1 MKKLFL
7 ILSIF
12 GTTLA
17 ATAQKKNAAQEIYD
31 KLEQED
37 DVLSLS
43 FNKKMIDA
51 IDSDVEWGDEMRYLQ
66 GDLSKVKL
74 MLIEDDDNANKI
86 AKYIY
91 KKLDQLGYKLT
102 DLPDDG
108 QKDDD
113 DEEVFLF
120 TNKKG
125 SRFTEAHI
133 LIIEEDGGA
142 VFLSVYGDITVSQE
156 KV

>member
-7 ILSIF
+7 ILTIV

-37 DVLSLS
+37 EVLSLS

-66 GDLSKVKL
+66 GDLNKVKL
-74 MLIEDDDNANKI
+74 MIIEDGDDASKM

-102 DLPDDG
+102 DLPEDG

-125 SRFTEAHI
+125 NRFSEAHI
-133 LIIEEDGGA
+133 LIIGEDGGTI
-142 VFLSVYGDITVSQE
+142 FLSVYGDITVSEE

>member
-7 ILSIF
+7 ILTIL

-37 DVLSLS
+37 EVLSLS

-66 GDLSKVKL
+66 GDLNKVKL
-74 MLIEDDDNANKI
+74 MLIEDGDNAAKM

-102 DLPDDG
+102 DLPEDA
-108 QKDDD
+108 QADDD

-125 SRFTEAHI
+125 NRFTEAHL
-133 LIIEEDGGA
+133 LIMEEDGGTI
-142 VFLSVYGDITVSQE
+142 FLSVYGDITISQE

>member
-1 MKKLFL
+1 MLTL
-7 ILSIF
+7 V

-31 KLEQED
+31 KLEEESH
-37 DVLSLS
+37 VLSLS

-66 GDLSKVKL
+66 GDLNKVKL
-74 MLIEDDDNANKI
+74 MLIEDGDDAPKM

-102 DLPDDG
+102 DLPEDAETDNED
-108 QKDDD
+108 KN
-113 DEEVFLF
+113 VFLF

-125 SRFTEAHI
+125 NRFTEAHL
-133 LIIEEDGGA
+133 LIMEEDGGTI
-142 VFLSVYGDITVSQE
+142 FLSVYGDIAVSQE